1 MERNYFKKPCNEL
14 HYRAFLLPV
23 MPKKARFVSHNLSN
37 TIAKS
42 PQIFMITTDNFQNL
56 LVALG
61 FEQRGKVFSK
71 HFGVHDCSLSVDFT
85 KHLLAY
91 PENKGL
97 IVNERQTCNFAAN
110 ENFVVFE
117 CVHRLLE
124 KGYKPEHIELEP
136 VFPSGRD
143 MSGGRADIL
152 IKDNHNDALLII
164 ECKTTGR
171 EFNDA
176 WGKTKLKT
184 YQLFSYGYQKRSTE
198 FLCLYASDIADGKVF
213 YESNIITIRDNEK
226 LLEERKAEKPTTYKD
241 ANDPDDLFRAWRD
254 TYSQDFATKGIFE
267 EDIQPYHIGKE
278 KYALK
283 DLSIIQALDT
293 QRKYNEFATILR
305 QHNVAGRENAFD
317 KLINLF
323 LCKIV
328 DEKQNPNNL
337 QFYWKGIAY
346 DTYFELI
353 DRLQRL
359 YKEGMQQFLKENVT
373 YIDNKQIDEVFSVF
387 LGRPNAIQ
395 RKVKEYFRELKFFTN
410 NDFAF
415 IDVHNERLFY
425 DNAAVLLKVVQM
437 FQDIQ
442 LNGDQQNQFLG
453 DLFEGFLDQ
462 GVKQSEG
469 QFFTPM
475 PITKFILMSLPL
487 EEWVREHENI
497 PKAIDYACGAGHF
510 LTELAA
516 QMKPFVEQYKT
527 ANVKEYYRNI
537 YGIEKEY
544 RLSKVAKVSA
554 FMYSQDEIN
563 IVYGD
568 ALASEMLSADM
579 QIQNETFDLLVANP
593 PFSVKGFLETLS
605 EQERS
610 KYELTKGI
618 TTDSLIKSNAIETF
632 FIERMKQLLAP
643 GGIAGIIVPS
653 SVLSNGGIYINA
665 REILLQFFDII
676 SVVELGS
683 KTFGKTGTNTVVL
696 FLRKKSNNPPPHEH
710 LRNRV
715 NDWFDTVQYAGRDFA
730 DGKSPFQDEHL
741 LRRYCVHCG
750 IPFEQYQTFLHG
762 TPSQELLAYEMFQEY
777 HQAFLADTET
787 KNLQKKRYFREY
799 SPAEKQAELDKRFL
813 EFAQTLE
820 RDKAYYFVLAHLNPQ
835 PVLIVKHPQDNKL
848 QKQFLGYEWSGKK
861 GNEGIKF
868 LNAGVSAS
876 ATASATEEMRQNES
890 NEELSNNN
898 ADDDSDEEIIAPLS
912 IALYR
917 AIQTPLF
924 DPNNRKNPL
933 KINTL
938 IQVNFT
944 FAPGQEPPAV
954 PEELQQYVSYARLTD
969 MLDFSR
975 TEFTKALSLSPE
987 RITII
992 ETRWEQVKL
1001 EKVSE
1006 IVRGVTY
1013 SKNDEVSSITK
1024 NIILTADNI
1033 TLSGRFEIQKQIY
1046 LNENVQV
1053 EDSKRLKKDD
1063 IFMCFASGSK
1073 AHLGKVAFIP
1083 NDTSYFAGG
1092 FMGII
1097 RAFEGIASA
1106 KYLFE
1111 ILNLG
1116 AFREIVRR
1124 AGSGSNINNLSNSLN
1139 QLKIP
1144 LPPLPVQQQI
1154 VDECAAIDTAAEQAQ
1169 SEIERMQTETEAMV
1183 VAEFSKGY
1191 AERKLSEMAVINP
1204 SKTELKD
1211 VDENTIISF
1220 VEMASV
1226 SDKGFIAQKID
1237 KPLKDLKKGSYTYF
1251 AENDIIIA
1259 KITPCMEN
1267 GKCAVAKGLTGGLA
1281 MGSSEFHVFRTKSDI
1296 VNTYLF
1302 ALLNRETVR
1311 KEAEKNMTGSSGHRR
1326 VPVGFYESLRLP
1338 VPPLAAQ
1345 KKLVAAIEKLEDRI
1359 IAARQVIAEAAA
1371 RKQEIMK
1378 RYL

>member
-1 MERNYFKKPCNEL
+1 
-14 HYRAFLLPV
+14 
-23 MPKKARFVSHNLSN
+23 
-37 TIAKS
+37 
-42 PQIFMITTDNFQNL
+42 MITTDNFQNL
-56 LVALG
+56 LAALG
-61 FEQRGKVFSK
+61 FEQRGKIFSK
-71 HFGVHDCSLSVDFT
+71 HFETHDCSLSVDFT
-85 KHLLAY
+85 KHLLVY

-136 VFPSGRD
+136 VFPSGRE

-171 EFNDA
+171 EFADA
-176 WGKTKLKT
+176 WKKTLLKP
-184 YQLFSYGYQKRSTE
+184 YQLFSYGHQKRSTE
-198 FLCLYASDIADGKVF
+198 FLCLYACDIADGKVL
-213 YESNIITIRDNEK
+213 YESNIITIKDNEK
-226 LLEERKAEKPTTYKD
+226 LLEERKAEKPATYKD

-267 EDIQPYHIGKE
+267 DDIQPYHIGKE

-283 DLSIIQALDT
+283 DLYIIQERDI
-293 QRKYNEFATILR
+293 QRKYHEFATILR

-328 DEKQNPNNL
+328 DEKQNPNDL

-346 DTYFELI
+346 DTYFDLI

-359 YKEGMQQFLKENVT
+359 YKEGMQQFLKEDVT

-516 QMKPFVEQYKT
+516 QMKPFVEQHKT

-568 ALASEMLSADM
+568 ALASEMLSSRT
-579 QIQNETFDLLVANP
+579 QIQNGTFDLLVANP

-610 KYELTKGI
+610 KYELTEGI
-618 TTDSLIKSNAIETF
+618 STDSLIKSNAIETF

-676 SVVELGS
+676 SIVELGS

-696 FLRKKSNNPPPHEH
+696 FLRKKSDNPPPHEH

-715 NDWFDTVQYAGRDFA
+715 NDWFDRIEYEGRDF
-730 DGKSPFQDEHL
+730 DDKFPPFQDEHL

-762 TPSQELLAYEMFQEY
+762 TPSQELLEYEMFQEY

-787 KNLQKKRYFREY
+787 KNLQRKRSFRELSAEKKRE
-799 SPAEKQAELDKRFL
+799 ELDNKFL
-813 EFAQTLE
+813 EFVQKRE

-868 LNAGVSAS
+868 LNAGLSAVV
-876 ATASATEEMRQNES
+876 TEEPQQNEGT
-890 NEELSNNN
+890 EEPNNDN
-898 ADDDSDEEIIAPLS
+898 TDDSDEEIITTPS

-938 IQVNFT
+938 IQANFT
-944 FAPGQEPPAV
+944 LAPRQEPPTV
-954 PEELQQYVSYARLTD
+954 PEELQQYASYARLTD

-975 TEFTKALSLSPE
+975 TEFTKALSLSPKGN
-987 RITII
+987 TTI
-992 ETRWEQVKL
+992 ETKWELVKL
-1001 EKVSE
+1001 GDVAE
-1006 IVRGVTY
+1006 IKNGATPDTNNSTY
-1013 SKNDEVSSITK
+1013 WENGTICWATLVDTK
-1024 NIILTADNI
+1024 
-1033 TLSGRFEIQKQIY
+1033 S
-1046 LNENVQV
+1046 
-1053 EDSKRLKKDD
+1053 
-1063 IFMCFASGSK
+1063 
-1073 AHLGKVAFIP
+1073 
-1083 NDTSYFAGG
+1083 
-1092 FMGII
+1092 
-1097 RAFEGIASA
+1097 
-1106 KYLFE
+1106 KYLRDTQKKITQAGFDSSSTQLLPVHSVIWSSRATIGEVCINKVPTTTNQGFKNFICDPGKLHYEYLYE
-1111 ILNLG
+1111 ILMYARRILESLVPQG
-1116 AFREIVRR
+1116 ATYKEINTETIK
-1124 AGSGSNINNLSNSLN
+1124 GI
-1139 QLKIP
+1139 KIP

-1154 VDECAAIDTAAEQAQ
+1154 VDECAAIDTAVEQAQ
-1169 SEIERMQTETEAMV
+1169 SGIERMQTETEAIV
-1183 VAEFSKGY
+1183 AAEFSKGY
-1191 AERKLSEMAVINP
+1191 AERKLSEIALINP

-1226 SDKGFIAQKID
+1226 SDKGFIAQKVD

-1281 MGSSEFHVFRTKSDI
+1281 MGSSEFHVFRTKSD
-1296 VNTYLF
+1296 VLNTYLF

-1311 KEAEKNMTGSSGHRR
+1311 KDAEKNMTGSSGHRR
-1326 VPVGFYESLRLP
+1326 VPAGFYESLRLP
-1338 VPPLAAQ
+1338 IPPLATQ
-1345 KKLVAAIEKLEDRI
+1345 KKLVATIEKLEAQI
-1359 IAARQVIAEAAA
+1359 TASRQVIAEAAA

>member
-1 MERNYFKKPCNEL
+1 
-14 HYRAFLLPV
+14 
-23 MPKKARFVSHNLSN
+23 
-37 TIAKS
+37 
-42 PQIFMITTDNFQNL
+42 MITTENFQNL

-61 FEQRGKVFSK
+61 FEQRNKVFSK
-71 HFGVHDCSLSVDFT
+71 HFETRDCSLSVDFT
-85 KHLLAY
+85 KQLLVY

-117 CVHRLLE
+117 CVHRLLG

-164 ECKTTGR
+164 ECKTAGR
-171 EFNDA
+171 EFADA
-176 WGKTKLKT
+176 WKKTLLKP
-184 YQLFSYGYQKRSTE
+184 YQLFSYGHQKRSTE
-198 FLCLYASDIADGKVF
+198 FLCLYASDIADGKVL
-213 YESNIITIRDNEK
+213 YESNIITIKDNDK
-226 LLEERKAEKPTTYKD
+226 LLEERKAEKPATYKD

-254 TYSQDFATKGIFE
+254 TYSRDFATKGIFE
-267 EDIQPYHIGKE
+267 DDIQPYHIGKE

-283 DLSIIQALDT
+283 DLYIIQERDI
-293 QRKYNEFATILR
+293 QRKYHEFATILR

-346 DTYFELI
+346 DTYFDLI

-359 YKEGMQQFLKENVT
+359 YKEGMRQFLKEDVT
-373 YIDNKQIDEVFSVF
+373 YIDNKQIDEVFSAF

-395 RKVKEYFRELKFFTN
+395 HKVKEYFRELKFFTN

-516 QMKPFVEQYKT
+516 QIKPFVEQHKT
-527 ANVKEYYRNI
+527 AHVKEYYRNI

-568 ALASEMLSADM
+568 ALASKTLSERT
-579 QIQNETFDLLVANP
+579 QIQNGAFDLLVANP

-610 KYELTKGI
+610 KYQLTEGI
-618 TTDSLIKSNAIETF
+618 STDSLIKSNAIETF

-665 REILLQFFDII
+665 REILLQFFDIVSI
-676 SVVELGS
+676 VELGS

-696 FLRKKSNNPPPHEH
+696 FLRKKSDNPPPHEH
-710 LRNRV
+710 YRNRV
-715 NDWFDTVQYAGRDFA
+715 NDWFDRIEYEGRDF
-730 DGKSPFQDEHL
+730 DDKFPPFQDEHL
-741 LRRYCVHCG
+741 LRRYSAHIG
-750 IPFEQYQTFLHG
+750 ISFEQYQTFLHG
-762 TPSQELLAYEMFQEY
+762 APSQELLEYEMFQEY

-787 KNLQKKRYFREY
+787 KNLQRKRYFREY
-799 SPAEKQAELDKRFL
+799 SAAEKQAELDKRFL
-813 EFAQTLE
+813 EFVQKRE

-868 LNAGVSAS
+868 LNTGVSAS
-876 ATASATEEMRQNES
+876 ANEEMQQNES
-890 NEELSNNN
+890 NEELSNHN
-898 ADDDSDEEIIAPLS
+898 ADDDSDEEINDPPS
-912 IALYR
+912 TVLYR

-924 DPNNRKNPL
+924 DPNNRKNSL

-938 IQVNFT
+938 IQANFILT
-944 FAPGQEPPAV
+944 PTQEPAAI
-954 PEELQQYVSYARLTD
+954 PEELQQYASYARLTD

-975 TEFTKALSLSPE
+975 TEFTKALSLTQKNMSPIATKWE
-987 RITII
+987 SIKMGSAFLEIKNGRDVTQSDTIGKYKVSRI
-992 ETRWEQVKL
+992 ET
-1001 EKVSE
+1001 
-1006 IVRGVTY
+1006 I
-1013 SKNDEVSSITK
+1013 
-1024 NIILTADNI
+1024 
-1033 TLSGRFEIQKQIY
+1033 
-1046 LNENVQV
+1046 
-1053 EDSKRLKKDD
+1053 
-1063 IFMCFASGSK
+1063 ASGKFDANAIKWTNETIKESDLLQNGDILFSHINSVQ
-1073 AHLGKVAFIP
+1073 HLAKTAIFTLQEKIVH
-1083 NDTSYFAGG
+1083 
-1092 FMGII
+1092 GINLL
-1097 RAFEGIASA
+1097 RFRPDRERLLPHYAA
-1106 KYLFE
+1106 E
-1111 ILNLG
+1111 ILKLP
-1116 AFREIVRR
+1116 AFTNEIK
-1124 AGSGSNINNLSNSLN
+1124 AQAQKAINQASVNTAYLSE
-1139 QLKIP
+1139 LKIP

-1154 VDECAAIDTAAEQAQ
+1154 VDECAAIDTAIEQAQ
-1169 SEIERMQTETEAMV
+1169 SEIERIQTETEAMV
-1183 VAEFSKGY
+1183 AAEFSKGY
-1191 AERKLSEMAVINP
+1191 AERKLSEITVINP

-1226 SDKGFIAQKID
+1226 SDKGFIAQKVD

-1267 GKCAVAKGLTGGLA
+1267 GKCAVAKDLTGGLA
-1281 MGSSEFHVFRTKSDI
+1281 MGSSEFHVFRTKSD
-1296 VNTYLF
+1296 VLNTYLF

-1345 KKLVAAIEKLEDRI
+1345 RKLVATIEKLEAQI
-1359 IAARQVIAEAAA
+1359 TASRQVIAEAATK
-1371 RKQEIMK
+1371 KQEIMK
-1378 RYL
+1378 QYL